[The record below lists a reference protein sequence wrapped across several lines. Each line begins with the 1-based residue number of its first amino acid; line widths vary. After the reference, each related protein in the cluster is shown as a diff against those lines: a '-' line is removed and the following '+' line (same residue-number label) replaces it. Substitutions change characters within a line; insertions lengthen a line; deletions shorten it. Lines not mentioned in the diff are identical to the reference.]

1 MEVRQEFTVEQDIHT
16 VWAALSDIRLV
27 ASCVPGAEIVSVS
40 DDQSEVEGLMRTR
53 IGPISA
59 AFGGK
64 GKITRDDANH
74 KGSVEGT
81 GSDKNSGSRAQIKL
95 DYELEPSDDG
105 KSTTTSIV
113 ASVVLSGA
121 LAQFGKGAL
130 INEIAAQITRQFTS
144 NLRQRFA
151 AAAPQATGYRAPADP
166 SAPAQTPPPASA
178 GELRP
183 MQLLF
188 AVLKARL
195 LRLFGIKSA

>member
-1 MEVRQEFTVEQDIHT
+1 MEIRQQFTVEQDIDT

-27 ASCVPGAEIVSVS
+27 ASCMPGAEIVSVS
-40 DDQSEVEGLMRTR
+40 EDQSEVEGLMRTK

-64 GKITRDDANH
+64 GKVVRDNASY
-74 KGSVEGT
+74 KGTVDGT
-81 GSDKNSGSRAQIKL
+81 GADKNSGSRVQIKL
-95 DYELEPSDDG
+95 AYELEPTAGG

-113 ASVVLSGA
+113 AGVVLSGP

-130 INEIAAQITRQFTS
+130 IHEIAAHMTRQFTD

-151 AAAPQATGYRAPADP
+151 ATTVQESGSQIEMAA
-166 SAPAQTPPPASA
+166 PASA

-188 AVLKARL
+188 AVLKARF
-195 LRLFGIKSA
+195 LRLFGLSAG